1 MGFIFKMAWRDS
13 RRNRGRLFL
22 FISAIMVGIA
32 ALTAVRSFS
41 INLTNDVD
49 REAKTLLGADLLL
62 SAQQALPDS
71 ILQRV
76 SAQAAEQSK
85 VVNFM
90 SMIRFPKNGA
100 TRLTQIRAIEGN
112 YPYYGKWKTEPEA
125 AWRSFRNRKAAL
137 IDHTLMLQFGIQP
150 GDSVQIGEMT
160 FVVEGDLLSA
170 AGRAGIASAIA
181 PVAFIPAQWL
191 DSTGLVQRGSRI
203 DYQYY
208 FQMPPQ
214 RSADELIKPLEKDL
228 EKAAIRDDTVESRKR
243 NVGRAFGNFG
253 TFLNLVGFIALL
265 LGCIGVAG
273 AVHIYIKD
281 KLPTVAILRCLGAKG
296 RQAFYVYL
304 VQVAGIGLLGAI
316 GGAALG
322 ALIQKILPWV
332 LRDLL
337 PLEEVSTD
345 FSFVAAGQGI
355 LLGLSVAVLF
365 ALLPLSGI
373 LRTSP
378 LRTLRAAYGENE
390 NSGRGLRWA
399 VYLLIAASVFLF
411 TWWLIGGWLQTL
423 YFIGG
428 IGVAFGILFG
438 IARLM
443 TWGLRRFFPRR
454 WSYTT
459 RQGIANLF
467 RPENQTM
474 LLVIS
479 IGLGT
484 MLLSTLFL
492 IQSLLLKQ
500 LEFSGSGNQ
509 PNMVLFDIQKNDV
522 DSVSA
527 LLKFHKMPIIQQ
539 AGVVTTRVETI
550 DGRTKLQDEADTLK
564 ALPGWVWDR
573 EYRVTYRD
581 TLLDTEKITQGAW
594 SGVWT
599 PGEPIKVSVSSD
611 LAKAMKAEI
620 GTKLTFNVQGTR
632 METEVASVREI
643 NFNRVQPAFMVL
655 FPKGVLEQAPQ
666 FHFMVTRVESEP
678 QSAAFQSSLV
688 QRYPGISAI
697 DLTQI
702 LKSVDE
708 VLSKVSFVIR
718 FMALFSILTGL
729 LVLVSSIYQS
739 KYARIRESVLLRT
752 LGASRRQILGI
763 YGMEYFLLGALS
775 CLSGV
780 GLSVFSAWAL
790 VKFVFQIPFEPQW
803 LPLVLTFASITALTV
818 LIGLLNTRDAVRKP
832 PLEVLRSEV

>member
-62 SAQQALPDS
+62 SAQQTLPDS

-214 RSADELIKPLEKDL
+214 RSADELIKPLEKDF

-345 FSFVAAGQGI
+345 FSFIAAGQGI